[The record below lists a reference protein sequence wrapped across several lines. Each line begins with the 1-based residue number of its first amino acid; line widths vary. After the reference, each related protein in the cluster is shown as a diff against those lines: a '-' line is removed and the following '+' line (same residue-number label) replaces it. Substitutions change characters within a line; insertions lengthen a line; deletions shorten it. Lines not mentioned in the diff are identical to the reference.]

1 MAEEILAGD
10 DLIFP
15 GPGALGA
22 ATVGAAVAAAI
33 GAGGHVA
40 AAVAGAGAAAGAP
53 DAAGAGAAAG
63 DGAAAQQRAAMRW
76 TDAMSGFVL
85 RRFCQ
90 LITTGVRTDKG
101 FKEVHL
107 NQVAQAVHE
116 FSGNEVTGTQVYN
129 HLRKWRQKWIK
140 ISKLRD
146 LSGALFD
153 EDNYQILLEEEH
165 YNGHIK
171 VSIA

>member
-1 MAEEILAGD
+1 
-10 DLIFP
+10 
-15 GPGALGA
+15 
-22 ATVGAAVAAAI
+22 
-33 GAGGHVA
+33 
-40 AAVAGAGAAAGAP
+40 
-53 DAAGAGAAAG
+53 
-63 DGAAAQQRAAMRW
+63 MRW

-101 FKEVHL
+101 FTEVHL

-129 HLRKWRQKWIK
+129 HLRKWRHKWIK

-165 YNGHIK
+165 YNVHIK
-171 VSIA
+171 VSIARSS